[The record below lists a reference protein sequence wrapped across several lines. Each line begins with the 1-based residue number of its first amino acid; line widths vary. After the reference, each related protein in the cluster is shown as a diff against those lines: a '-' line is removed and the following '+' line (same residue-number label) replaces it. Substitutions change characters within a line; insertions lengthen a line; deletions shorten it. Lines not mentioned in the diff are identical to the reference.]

1 MFIAALFPIARTW
14 KQPRCPSMD
23 KWVKKLWHIY
33 TMEYHSAIKRNE
45 CEAVLVR
52 WMNLKYAI
60 QNEVN
65 QKEKKN
71 CINTYITES
80 RKMVPMNLSVDTEN
94 RLLYTVTEGVKVKVK
109 SLSRV

>member
-1 MFIAALFPIARTW
+1 
-14 KQPRCPSMD
+14 
-23 KWVKKLWHIY
+23 VGY
-33 TMEYHSAIKRNE
+33 YSAIKRNE

-80 RKMVPMNLSVDTEN
+80 RKMVLMNLSVDTEN